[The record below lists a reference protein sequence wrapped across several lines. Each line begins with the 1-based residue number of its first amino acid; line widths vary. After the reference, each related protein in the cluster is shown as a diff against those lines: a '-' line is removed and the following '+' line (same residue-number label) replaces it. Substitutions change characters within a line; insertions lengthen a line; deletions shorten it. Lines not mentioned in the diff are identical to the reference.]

1 MVPIPRNSWVYGKF
15 NAISLFKAFIVSLK
29 ISCVCVFFLPSR
41 SLQLFAEKSQ
51 TLDVPDFSEKLSE
64 SLSISASLYTTPIR
78 RTLIEGEVDIE
89 LFISRPQVKCLLHQ
103 RKLTF

>member
-29 ISCVCVFFLPSR
+29 ISFVYVFPSILE
-41 SLQLFAEKSQ
+41 SFAEKSQ
-51 TLDVPDFSEKLSE
+51 TLAVPDFSEKLSE

-89 LFISRPQVKCLLHQ
+89 LFISRPRVKCLLHQ

>member
-29 ISCVCVFFLPSR
+29 ISFVYVFPSILE
-41 SLQLFAEKSQ
+41 SFAEKSQ
-51 TLDVPDFSEKLSE
+51 TLDVPDFSEKFSE
-64 SLSISASLYTTPIR
+64 SLRISASLYTTPIR

-89 LFISRPQVKCLLHQ
+89 LFTSRPQVKCLLHQ
-103 RKLTF
+103 RKLTS

>member
-29 ISCVCVFFLPSR
+29 ISFVYVFPSILE
-41 SLQLFAEKSQ
+41 SFAEKSQ
-51 TLDVPDFSEKLSE
+51 TLDVRDLSEKFSE

-78 RTLIEGEVDIE
+78 RKLTESEVDIE
-89 LFISRPQVKCLLHQ
+89 LFICRPQVKCLLHQ
-103 RKLTF
+103 RKLTS

>member
-29 ISCVCVFFLPSR
+29 ISFVYVFPSILE
-41 SLQLFAEKSQ
+41 SFAEKSQ
-51 TLDVPDFSEKLSE
+51 TLDVPDFSEKFSE
-64 SLSISASLYTTPIR
+64 SLRISASLYTTPIC

-103 RKLTF
+103 RKLTS

>member
-29 ISCVCVFFLPSR
+29 ISFVYVFPSILE
-41 SLQLFAEKSQ
+41 SFAEKSQ
-51 TLDVPDFSEKLSE
+51 TLDVPDFSEKFSE
-64 SLSISASLYTTPIR
+64 SLRISASLYTTPIR

-103 RKLTF
+103 RKLTS

>member
-29 ISCVCVFFLPSR
+29 MSFVYVFPSILE
-41 SLQLFAEKSQ
+41 SFAEKSQ
-51 TLDVPDFSEKLSE
+51 TLDVPDFSEKFSE
-64 SLSISASLYTTPIR
+64 SLSITASLYTTPIR

-103 RKLTF
+103 RKLTS

>member
-29 ISCVCVFFLPSR
+29 ISFVYAFPSILE
-41 SLQLFAEKSQ
+41 SFAEKSQ
-51 TLDVPDFSEKLSE
+51 TLDVPDFSEKFSE
-64 SLSISASLYTTPIR
+64 SLRISASLYTTPIR

-89 LFISRPQVKCLLHQ
+89 LFTSRPQVKCLLHQ
-103 RKLTF
+103 RKLTS